1 MGRSLTSAT
10 SPTSA
15 GPAGSARS
23 ATSTTA
29 LLTALAPISWGTTYA
44 VTTELLPPDRPLFVA
59 LVRALPAGLLLL
71 ALARVLP
78 RGAWWWRSA
87 VLGALNIGA
96 FFPLLFLSAYRLPG
110 GLAAVVGS
118 VGPLFV
124 VGLSAPLLGQ
134 RPSAR
139 SVLTG
144 VVAAFGVSLV
154 VLRAAGALDPVGV
167 LAALASTA
175 SMSTGTV
182 LTKKWGRP
190 TGVGPLALTGWQ
202 LTAGGLLIAPLAL
215 LVEGPPPAL
224 DAAAVGGCLYLALAN
239 TAVAYWLWFRGI
251 GRLTATQVT
260 FLGPLSP
267 LTAAVVGWAAL
278 GQTLTPLQLTGMAL
292 ALGATMAG
300 QLAPRTAARQPAP
313 PTAGDRGRRPNPTG
327 PGRHGDPANGTGME
341 GTGMD
346 GPGADG
352 TGMDGP
358 GADVNGMDG
367 PGADGTGAPHLTP
380 ATGVRPTP

>member
-1 MGRSLTSAT
+1 MK
-10 SPTSA
+10 
-15 GPAGSARS
+15 RS
-23 ATSTTA
+23 ATV
-29 LLTALAPISWGTTYA
+29 LLTALAPVSWGTTYA
-44 VTTELLPPDRPLFVA
+44 VTTAFLPADRPLFTA
-59 LVRALPAGLLLL
+59 LARALPAGLGLL

-110 GLAAVVGS
+110 GTAAVVGS
-118 VGPLFV
+118 IGPLLV
-124 VGLSAPLLGQ
+124 IGLSALLLGR
-134 RPSAR
+134 RPTAR
-139 SVLTG
+139 ALTAG

-154 VLRAAGALDPVGV
+154 VLKAAGSLDTVGV

-190 TGVGPLALTGWQ
+190 EGVGPLALTGWQ

-215 LVEGPPPAL
+215 AVEGAPPAL
-224 DAAAVGGCLYLALAN
+224 DARAVGGYLYLALAN

-278 GQTLTPLQLTGMAL
+278 DETLTPLQLTGMAL
-292 ALGATMAG
+292 AFGATVAG
-300 QLAPRTAARQPAP
+300 QLGRGGGGGGGAGAGRRGSGGSDGRVRSCGATGPAVQADPVGPPAP
-313 PTAGDRGRRPNPTG
+313 ARPAAPAGPLA
-327 PGRHGDPANGTGME
+327 PA
-341 GTGMD
+341 
-346 GPGADG
+346 
-352 TGMDGP
+352 
-358 GADVNGMDG
+358 
-367 PGADGTGAPHLTP
+367 APAQLAREHS
-380 ATGVRPTP
+380 